1 MTAYSTTNPKFDKM
15 LQRMG
20 ALHDAKNKGYAVAE
34 DPLQN
39 FRLCERFGIPMYLG
53 IAVRLS
59 DKMNRWMNI
68 VGDAANDAVDEPVEE
83 TAEDIAVYTLLFLMA
98 LEEWK
103 ATHAVGDVPI
113 METVMQGLQGQPDI
127 IIKDALDRL
136 YPGRERS
143 GATIDEPP
151 VHGPLSGDT
160 HYSGGTRRTIKPIT
174 EDCRHDGVEDASDCE
189 NQDRDCE

>member
-1 MTAYSTTNPKFDKM
+1 MTDLHTARLLGGGFVPEQEGPNTMTAYSQTNPKFDAM
-15 LQRMG
+15 LKRMG

-68 VGDAANDAVDEPVEE
+68 VGDAANDAVGEPVEE
-83 TAEDIAVYTLLFLMA
+83 TSEDIGVYILLFLMA

-103 ATHAVGDVPI
+103 GTHAVGDKPI
-113 METVMQGLQGQPDI
+113 ADGTVEAPFPNAVNI
-127 IIKDALDRL
+127 
-136 YPGRERS
+136 
-143 GATIDEPP
+143 
-151 VHGPLSGDT
+151 PLS
-160 HYSGGTRRTIKPIT
+160 SLIRRGP
-174 EDCRHDGVEDASDCE
+174 
-189 NQDRDCE
+189 